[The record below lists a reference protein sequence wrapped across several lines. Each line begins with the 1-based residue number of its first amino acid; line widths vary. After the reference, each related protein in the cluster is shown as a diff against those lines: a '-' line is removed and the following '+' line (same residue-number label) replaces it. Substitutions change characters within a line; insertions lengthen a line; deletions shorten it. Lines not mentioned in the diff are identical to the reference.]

1 LKTRL
6 LRIHSSFQAQMEIKE
21 LYLKGR
27 KSFEENGFE
36 CPGIETRAILAR
48 SLDTDPLEFY
58 AHPERRV
65 NPERTEAFEKL
76 LRRRLAG
83 EPLAYVTGEREFC
96 SRPFV
101 VTRDVLIPRPE
112 TETLAELAIET
123 AGRMKNPR
131 ILDLGTGSG
140 CLAVTLSLEARGC
153 EVFASD
159 VSAAALS
166 VARRNARTHGA
177 RVRFV
182 RSDLLGSFA
191 KSSFDMIISNPPYV
205 SEAEY
210 AELSPQIRRY
220 EPRMALLGGK
230 DGLACIRKIAA
241 AAGTTLRE
249 GGFLLLEIGAS
260 QAESAERVVRENGFS
275 DVRFGVD
282 ISGVKRVVKAIW
294 KK

>member
-1 LKTRL
+1 MKTRL
-6 LRIHSSFQAQMEIKE
+6 LRIHSSFQAQMELRE

-36 CPGIETRAILAR
+36 CPGVETRAILAR
-48 SLDTDPLEFY
+48 SLGTDPLEFY

-65 NPERTEAFEKL
+65 DPERAEAFEEL

-83 EPLAYVTGEREFC
+83 EPLAYVTGRREFC

-123 AGRMKNPR
+123 AGRLKNPR

-140 CLAVTLSLEARGC
+140 CLAVTLSLEVQGC

-159 VSAAALS
+159 VSAAALGI
-166 VARRNARTHGA
+166 AERNARTHGA
-177 RVRFV
+177 RVRFI
-182 RSDLLGSFA
+182 RSDLLVCFA
-191 KSSFDMIISNPPYV
+191 KSSFDIIISNPPYV

-210 AELSPQIRRY
+210 AELSPQIRGY
-220 EPRMALLGGK
+220 EPRTALLGGK
-230 DGLACIRKIAA
+230 DGLACIREIAA
-241 AAGTTLRE
+241 AAGTALRE

-260 QAESAERVVRENGFS
+260 QAESAERIVRENGFS
-275 DVRFGVD
+275 DICFETD
-282 ISGVKRVVKAIW
+282 IGGIKRVVKATW

>member
-1 LKTRL
+1 ME
-6 LRIHSSFQAQMEIKE
+6 LRQ

-48 SLDTDPLEFY
+48 SLGTDPLELY

-65 NPERTEAFEKL
+65 GTKRTEAFEKL

-83 EPLAYVTGEREFC
+83 EPLAYVIGEREFY
-96 SRPFV
+96 SRSFV
-101 VTRDVLIPRPE
+101 VTPDVLIPRPE
-112 TETLAELAIET
+112 TETLAEFAIET

-131 ILDLGTGSG
+131 VLDLGTGSG
-140 CLAVTLSLEARGC
+140 CLAITLFLEARNC

-159 VSAAALS
+159 VSATALA
-166 VARRNARTHGA
+166 VAEKNTWANGA
-177 RVRFV
+177 CVRFV
-182 RSDLLGSFA
+182 NSDLLGCFA

-210 AELSPQIRRY
+210 TELSAQVRHY
-220 EPRMALLGGK
+220 EPRAALLGGE
-230 DGLACIRKIAA
+230 DGLEYIRKIAA
-241 AAGTTLRE
+241 AAGRVLQE
-249 GGFLLLEIGAS
+249 GGFLLLEIGAG
-260 QAESAERVVRENGFS
+260 QAESAERIIRGNGFS
-275 DVRFGVD
+275 DIRFETD
-282 ISGVKRVVKAIW
+282 IGNVKRVVKATW

>member
-1 LKTRL
+1 MKTRL
-6 LRIHSSFQAQMEIKE
+6 LRIDSSFQAQMELRK

-27 KSFEENGFE
+27 QSFEENGFE

-48 SLDTDPLEFY
+48 SLGTDPLEFY

-65 NPERTEAFEKL
+65 DPERAGTFEEL

-112 TETLAELAIET
+112 TETLAELAIGT
-123 AGRMKNPR
+123 AEQIKNPR

-140 CLAVTLSLEARGC
+140 CLAVTLSLEVSGC

-159 VSAAALS
+159 VSAAALG
-166 VARRNARTHGA
+166 VARRNARAHGA
-177 RVRFV
+177 RIRFV
-182 RSDLLGSFA
+182 RSDFLGSFA

-210 AELSPQIRRY
+210 AELSPQIRRF
-220 EPRMALLGGK
+220 EPRTALLGGR

-241 AAGTTLRE
+241 TAGTALQE
-249 GGFLLLEIGAS
+249 GGFLLLEIGAG
-260 QAESAERVVRENGFS
+260 QAQSVEDIVRENGFS
-275 DVRFGVD
+275 DIRFETD
-282 ISGVKRVVKAIW
+282 IGGVKRVVKATW

>member
-1 LKTRL
+1 MKTRL
-6 LRIHSSFQAQMEIKE
+6 LRIDSSFQAQMELRK

-27 KSFEENGFE
+27 QSFEENGFE

-48 SLDTDPLEFY
+48 SIGADPLEFY

-65 NPERTEAFEKL
+65 DPERAGTFEEL

-131 ILDLGTGSG
+131 VLDLGTGSG
-140 CLAVTLSLEARGC
+140 CLAVTLSLEVQGC
-153 EVFASD
+153 AVFASD
-159 VSAAALS
+159 VSAAALGI
-166 VARRNARTHGA
+166 ARRNARAHCA

-182 RSDLLGSFA
+182 RSDLLGCFA
-191 KSSFDMIISNPPYV
+191 KSSFNMIISNPPYV
-205 SEAEY
+205 SDAEY

-220 EPRMALLGGK
+220 EPRAALLGGG
-230 DGLACIRKIAA
+230 DGIACIRKIAA
-241 AAGTTLRE
+241 AAGTALRE
-249 GGFLLLEIGAS
+249 GGFLLLEIGAG
-260 QAESAERVVRENGFS
+260 QAQSVESIVSENGFS
-275 DVRFGVD
+275 DIHIETDIGGVE
-282 ISGVKRVVKAIW
+282 RVVKATW

>member
-1 LKTRL
+1 ME
-6 LRIHSSFQAQMEIKE
+6 LRE

-36 CPGIETRAILAR
+36 CPGVETRAILAG
-48 SLDTDPLEFY
+48 SLGTEPPEIY

-65 NPERTEAFEKL
+65 PPEGTEAFYGL

-83 EPLAYVTGEREFC
+83 EPLAYVTGSREFC
-96 SRPFV
+96 SRPFA

-112 TETLAELAIET
+112 TETLAELAAET
-123 AGRMKNPR
+123 AGRMENPR
-131 ILDLGTGSG
+131 LLDLGTGSG

-159 VSAAALS
+159 VSAAALG
-166 VARRNARTHGA
+166 VAKRNALAHGA

-182 RSDLLGSFA
+182 RSDLLGCFA
-191 KSSFDMIISNPPYV
+191 KSSFDIIISNPPYV

-210 AELSPQIRRY
+210 GEISPQIRNY
-220 EPRMALLGGK
+220 EPRMALLGGE
-230 DGLACIRKIAA
+230 DGLSCVREIAA
-241 AAGTTLRE
+241 TAGRALRE
-249 GGFLLLEIGAS
+249 GGFLLLEIGAG
-260 QAESAERVVRENGFS
+260 QAERAGRALSENGFS
-275 DVRFGVD
+275 DIGFRSDIGGVA
-282 ISGVKRVVKAIW
+282 RVVKATW

>member
-1 LKTRL
+1 MKTRF
-6 LRIHSSFQAQMEIKE
+6 LRIHSSFQAQMELRK

-48 SLDTDPLEFY
+48 SLGTDPLEFY
-58 AHPERRV
+58 AHPERCV
-65 NPERTEAFEKL
+65 DPERAEVFEEL
-76 LRRRLAG
+76 LHRRLGG
-83 EPLAYVTGEREFC
+83 EPLAYITGEREFC

-112 TETLAELAIET
+112 TETLAELAMET

-140 CLAVTLSLEARGC
+140 CLAVTLSLETRGC

-159 VSAAALS
+159 VSAAALG
-166 VARRNARTHGA
+166 VARRNARAHGA

-182 RSDLLGSFA
+182 NSDILGSFA

-220 EPRMALLGGK
+220 EPRAALLGGE

-241 AAGTTLRE
+241 AAGTALRE
-249 GGFLLLEIGAS
+249 GGFLLLEIGAG
-260 QAESAERVVRENGFS
+260 QAQSVESIVSENGFS
-275 DVRFGVD
+275 DIHIETDIGGVE
-282 ISGVKRVVKAIW
+282 RVVKATW

>member
-1 LKTRL
+1 ME
-6 LRIHSSFQAQMEIKE
+6 LRE

-36 CPGIETRAILAR
+36 CPGIEARAILAR
-48 SLDTDPLEFY
+48 SLGTDPLEFY
-58 AHPERRV
+58 AHPERPV
-65 NPERTEAFEKL
+65 DPERREAFEEL

-83 EPLAYVTGEREFC
+83 EPLAYVTGKREFC
-96 SRPFV
+96 SRSFV

-140 CLAVTLSLEARGC
+140 CLAVTLSLEVRGC

-159 VSAAALS
+159 VSAAALG

-177 RVRFV
+177 RIRFV
-182 RSDLLGSFA
+182 RSDILGSFA
-191 KSSFDMIISNPPYV
+191 KSSFDIIISNPPYI

-220 EPRMALLGGK
+220 EPRTALLGGE
-230 DGLACIRKIAA
+230 DGLGYIRKIAA
-241 AAGTTLRE
+241 AATESLRE
-249 GGFLLLEIGAS
+249 GGFLLLEIGAG
-260 QAESAERVVRENGFS
+260 QAQSVEDIVCENGFS
-275 DVRFGVD
+275 DIRFETDIGGVE
-282 ISGVKRVVKAIW
+282 RVVKATW

>member
-1 LKTRL
+1 
-6 LRIHSSFQAQMEIKE
+6 MELKE

-27 KSFEENGFE
+27 KSFEEIGFE
-36 CPGIETRAILAR
+36 CPGIETRAILAK
-48 SLDTDPLEFY
+48 SLDTDPLELY

-65 NPERTEAFEKL
+65 GPERTAAFEKL
-76 LRRRLAG
+76 LSRRLSG
-83 EPLAYVTGEREFC
+83 EPLAYVVGKREFY

-101 VTRDVLIPRPE
+101 VNPDVLIPRPE

-140 CLAVTLSLEARGC
+140 CLAVTLFLEVRDC

-166 VARRNARTHGA
+166 VAEGNARANGA
-177 RVRFV
+177 CVRFV
-182 RSDLLGSFA
+182 SSDLLGCFA

-205 SEAEY
+205 SEAQY
-210 AELSPQIRRY
+210 TELSAQIRHH
-220 EPRMALLGGK
+220 EPHAALLGGE
-230 DGLACIRKIAA
+230 DGLEYIRKIAA
-241 AAGTTLRE
+241 AAGRVLRE
-249 GGFLLLEIGAS
+249 GGFLLLEIGAG
-260 QAESAERVVRENGFS
+260 QAESAERIIRGNGFS
-275 DVRFGVD
+275 DIRFETD
-282 ISGVKRVVKAIW
+282 IGGVKRVVKATW

>member
-1 LKTRL
+1 
-6 LRIHSSFQAQMEIKE
+6 MEIKE

-27 KSFEENGFE
+27 KSFEENGFD
-36 CPGIETRAILAR
+36 CPGIETRAILAG
-48 SLDTDPLEFY
+48 SLGTNPLEFY

-65 NPERTEAFEKL
+65 DPERAEAFEKL

-83 EPLAYVTGEREFC
+83 EPLAYVTGKREFC

-131 ILDLGTGSG
+131 VLDLGTGSG
-140 CLAVTLSLEARGC
+140 CLAVTLSLEVRGC
-153 EVFASD
+153 AVFASD
-159 VSAAALS
+159 VSEAALR
-166 VARRNARTHGA
+166 VAKRNARAHGA
-177 RVRFV
+177 RVRFI

-210 AELSPQIRRY
+210 AELSPQIRHY
-220 EPRMALLGGK
+220 EPPVALLGGK
-230 DGLACIRKIAA
+230 DGLACIEKIAV
-241 AAGTTLRE
+241 AAGTALRE

-260 QAESAERVVRENGFS
+260 QAESAKRIVRESGFS
-275 DVRFGVD
+275 DIRFGID
-282 ISGVKRVVKAIW
+282 TGGIKRVVKATW

>member
-1 LKTRL
+1 
-6 LRIHSSFQAQMEIKE
+6 MEIKE

-36 CPGIETRAILAR
+36 CPGIETRAILAG
-48 SLDTDPLEFY
+48 SIGTDPLEFY

-65 NPERTEAFEKL
+65 DPERAGAFEKL

-83 EPLAYVTGEREFC
+83 EPLAYVTGKREFC
-96 SRPFV
+96 SRPLV

-140 CLAVTLSLEARGC
+140 CLAVTLSLEADGC

-159 VSAAALS
+159 VSAAALA
-166 VARRNARTHGA
+166 VAKRNARAHGA

-182 RSDLLGSFA
+182 HSDLLDCFA

-220 EPRMALLGGK
+220 EPPTALLGGK
-230 DGLACIRKIAA
+230 DGLACITKIAA
-241 AAGTTLRE
+241 AAGTALRE

-260 QAESAERVVRENGFS
+260 QAENAERIVRENGFS
-275 DVRFGVD
+275 DIRFRIDTGG
-282 ISGVKRVVKAIW
+282 IKRVVKATW

>member
-1 LKTRL
+1 
-6 LRIHSSFQAQMEIKE
+6 MELKE

-27 KSFEENGFE
+27 ESFEKNGFE

-48 SLDTDPLEFY
+48 SLDTDPLELY

-65 NPERTEAFEKL
+65 DPERTEAFEKL
-76 LRRRLAG
+76 LCRRLAG
-83 EPLAYVTGEREFC
+83 EPLAYVTGEREFY
-96 SRPFV
+96 SRTFV
-101 VTRDVLIPRPE
+101 VTPDVLIPRPE

-123 AGRMKNPR
+123 AGQIKNPR

-140 CLAVTLSLEARGC
+140 CLAVTVFLEARGC

-159 VSAAALS
+159 VSAAALA
-166 VARRNARTHGA
+166 VAERNAQEHGA

-182 RSDLLGSFA
+182 NSDLLGCFA

-210 AELSPQIRRY
+210 AELSAQIRCH
-220 EPRMALLGGK
+220 EPKTALLGGE
-230 DGLACIRKIAA
+230 DGLAYIKKIAA
-241 AAGTTLRE
+241 AAGDTLRK
-249 GGFLLLEIGAS
+249 GGFLLLEIGAG
-260 QAESAERVVRENGFS
+260 QAKRVERIVRENGFS
-275 DVRFGVD
+275 DIRFETD
-282 ISGVKRVVKAIW
+282 IGGVKRVVKATW

>member
-1 LKTRL
+1 MKTRP
-6 LRIHSSFQAQMEIKE
+6 LRIHSSSQAQMEIRE

-48 SLDTDPLEFY
+48 SLGTDPLEFY

-65 NPERTEAFEKL
+65 DPERAEAFEKL

-96 SRPFV
+96 SRPFA

-140 CLAVTLSLEARGC
+140 CLAVTLSLEVRGC
-153 EVFASD
+153 RVFASD
-159 VSAAALS
+159 VSAAALG
-166 VARRNARTHGA
+166 VAERNARAHGA

-182 RSDLLGSFA
+182 RSDLLGCFA

-220 EPRMALLGGK
+220 EPPAALLGGK
-230 DGLACIRKIAA
+230 DGLACIAKIAA
-241 AAGTTLRE
+241 MAGTALRE

-260 QAESAERVVRENGFS
+260 QAGSAERVVRESGFS
-275 DVRFGVD
+275 DIRFGID
-282 ISGVKRVVKAIW
+282 TGGTKRVVKATW

>member
-1 LKTRL
+1 
-6 LRIHSSFQAQMEIKE
+6 MEIKE

-48 SLDTDPLEFY
+48 SLGTDPLEFY

-65 NPERTEAFEKL
+65 DPERAGTFEEL
-76 LRRRLAG
+76 LHRRLGG

-112 TETLAELAIET
+112 TETLAELAMET
-123 AGRMKNPR
+123 AGRMRNPR

-140 CLAVTLSLEARGC
+140 CLAVTLSLEVQGC

-159 VSAAALS
+159 VSAAALG

-182 RSDLLGSFA
+182 RSDLLGCFA

-210 AELSPQIRRY
+210 AELSPQIRHY
-220 EPRMALLGGK
+220 EPRAALLGGG

-241 AAGTTLRE
+241 AAGTALRE
-249 GGFLLLEIGAS
+249 GGFLLLEIGAG
-260 QAESAERVVRENGFS
+260 QAQSAERIVSENGFS
-275 DVRFGVD
+275 GIHIETDIGGVE
-282 ISGVKRVVKAIW
+282 RVVKATW

>member
-1 LKTRL
+1 
-6 LRIHSSFQAQMEIKE
+6 MEIRE

-36 CPGIETRAILAR
+36 CPGIETRAILAG
-48 SLDTDPLEFY
+48 SLGTDPLEFY
-58 AHPERRV
+58 THPERRV
-65 NPERTEAFEKL
+65 DPERAEAFEEL
-76 LRRRLAG
+76 LSRRLAG
-83 EPLAYVTGEREFC
+83 EPLAYVTGKREFC

-123 AGRMKNPR
+123 AGQMKNPR

-140 CLAVTLSLEARGC
+140 CLAVTLSLEVQGC

-159 VSAAALS
+159 VSAAALG
-166 VARRNARTHGA
+166 VAERNARTHGA
-177 RVRFV
+177 RVRFI
-182 RSDLLGSFA
+182 RSDLLVCFA
-191 KSSFDMIISNPPYV
+191 KSSFDIIISNPPYV

-210 AELSPQIRRY
+210 AKLSPQIRGY
-220 EPRMALLGGK
+220 EPPTALLGGK
-230 DGLACIRKIAA
+230 DGLACIREIAA
-241 AAGTTLRE
+241 TAGTALRE

-260 QAESAERVVRENGFS
+260 QAESAGRIVRENGFS
-275 DVRFGVD
+275 DIRFETD
-282 ISGVKRVVKAIW
+282 IGGIKRVVKATW

>member
-1 LKTRL
+1 
-6 LRIHSSFQAQMEIKE
+6 MEIKE

-27 KSFEENGFE
+27 KNFEQNGFE

-48 SLDTDPLEFY
+48 SLNTDPLELY

-65 NPERTEAFEKL
+65 GSERTEAFEKL

-83 EPLAYVTGEREFC
+83 EPLAYVIGEREFY

-101 VTRDVLIPRPE
+101 VTPDVLIPRPE

-123 AGRMKNPR
+123 MGRMRNPR

-140 CLAVTLSLEARGC
+140 CLAVTVFLEARDC

-159 VSAAALS
+159 VSASALA
-166 VARRNARTHGA
+166 VAERNAQEHGA

-182 RSDLLGSFA
+182 NSNLLGCFA

-210 AELSPQIRRY
+210 AELSAQIRLH
-220 EPRMALLGGK
+220 EPRMALLGGQ
-230 DGLACIRKIAA
+230 DGLAYIKKIAA
-241 AAGTTLRE
+241 TAGETLRK
-249 GGFLLLEIGAS
+249 GGFLLLEIGAG
-260 QAESAERVVRENGFS
+260 QAKSVERIVRENGFS
-275 DVRFGVD
+275 DVRFETD
-282 ISGVKRVVKAIW
+282 IGGVKRVVKATW

>member
-1 LKTRL
+1 MKTRL
-6 LRIHSSFQAQMEIKE
+6 LRIHSSIQAQMELKE

-36 CPGIETRAILAR
+36 CPGIETRTILAR
-48 SLDTDPLEFY
+48 SLGADPLELY
-58 AHPERRV
+58 AHPERCV
-65 NPERTEAFEKL
+65 DSERTETFEKL

-83 EPLAYVTGEREFC
+83 EPLAYVTGKREFC
-96 SRPFV
+96 SRSFV

-123 AGRMKNPR
+123 AERMKNPR

-140 CLAVTLSLEARGC
+140 CLAVTLSLEVRGC

-159 VSAAALS
+159 VSAPALG
-166 VARRNARTHGA
+166 VAKRNSRAHGA

-182 RSDLLGSFA
+182 RSDLLGCFA
-191 KSSFDMIISNPPYV
+191 KSSFDIIISNPPYV

-220 EPRMALLGGK
+220 EPRTALFGGK
-230 DGLACIRKIAA
+230 DGFMYIRKIAA
-241 AAGTTLRE
+241 AAGTALRK

-260 QAESAERVVRENGFS
+260 QAKSAERIVRENGFS
-275 DVRFGVD
+275 DIRFETD
-282 ISGVKRVVKAIW
+282 ISGVKRVVKATW